1 MTPGHPAKKIE
12 RRMASDYLTKLFG
25 LDGQVAIVVG
35 ASGVLGGA
43 IAEGLASA
51 GATVVVSGLNPERGE
66 NRANLIREAGGKAA
80 FIAADTLS
88 RDSLAQLR
96 DQCIEKFGRVDML
109 VNCAGVNSSVPYEEI
124 SDDDWQRVMD
134 TNLTGTHLAC
144 QVFAPYFAAQEEG
157 GAVLN
162 IGSVTAHLP
171 LSRVFAYSA
180 SKAAVLNLTK
190 NLAREYATQGV
201 RFNVLCP
208 GFFPAEQN
216 RKILDKE
223 RVDNIIGQTPMA
235 RFGEPEEL
243 VGASILL
250 LSRNAGSF
258 ITGATVYVDG
268 GFTAMRF

>member
-1 MTPGHPAKKIE
+1 
-12 RRMASDYLTKLFG
+12 MATDFLTKLFG
-25 LDGQVAIVVG
+25 LDGQVAVVIG

-43 IAEGLASA
+43 IAEGLAAA
-51 GATVVVSGLNPERGE
+51 GAAVVVSGQNPERGASRVE
-66 NRANLIREAGGKAA
+66 RITDNGGKAA
-80 FIAADTLS
+80 FLAADTLS
-88 RDSLAQLR
+88 RASLENLR
-96 DQCIEKFGRVDML
+96 DQVLEKFGRIDML

-124 SDDDWQRVMD
+124 TDEDWRKVLD

-144 QVFAPYFAAQEEG
+144 QAFAPYMAGREDG
-157 GAVLN
+157 GAILN

-180 SKAAVLNLTK
+180 SKAAVVNLTQ
-190 NLAREYATQGV
+190 NLAREYAPQKV

-216 RKILDKE
+216 RKILDKA
-223 RVDNIIGQTPMA
+223 RVDHIMQQTPMQ

-243 VGASILL
+243 VAASILL
-250 LSRNAGSF
+250 LSRNAGSY
-258 ITGATVYVDG
+258 ITGATLYVDG